1 MDIFGRLRS
10 LSLNLGPSSKPVVN
24 PVFLSSFKKYAF
36 YIWFAMW
43 GGGIRVSKD
52 LACHRLGGGS
62 RSRKLGQL
70 IQVWKCENVE
80 GKVSRLV
87 NIKCV
92 GGITPPPCFI
102 KGESNRS
109 EKTCYA
115 GYFTIIKHGLNR
127 NN

>member
-1 MDIFGRLRS
+1 
-10 LSLNLGPSSKPVVN
+10 
-24 PVFLSSFKKYAF
+24 
-36 YIWFAMW
+36 MW

-127 NN
+127 SN